1 MILLPDNTQRNKNAT
16 VAFYVLG
23 FIKIAAIVSS
33 FLQAALLSRMEAGN
47 YSEAEAESNDIR
59 ERIIAIAN
67 FAVLILCIVLFI
79 LWFRRAYNNLNRSG
93 RTATQFDEGWAAGSW
108 FVPFL
113 NLGRPYQIMKEIWE
127 KTQLATTN
135 LLTYRKSDIVGWWWA
150 IWILGNVAS
159 NIANRAERAS
169 SISELLTATYISVAA
184 DLIQLISIVLVV
196 VMTKTTGRFEANLQE
211 SLLSD
216 EQPVGEGEDHLNFI
230 TH

>member
-1 MILLPDNTQRNKNAT
+1 MILPDNTQRNKNIT
-16 VAFYVLG
+16 VAFYILG

-47 YSEAEAESNDIR
+47 YTTAEAESNDMR
-59 ERIIAIAN
+59 ERLIAVAN
-67 FAVLILCIVLFI
+67 LAVLILCIVLFI

-93 RTATQFDEGWAAGSW
+93 RTVTQFDEGWAAGAW

-127 KTQLATTN
+127 KTQQVTTN
-135 LLTYRKSDIVGWWWA
+135 LLIYRKSDIVGWWWA
-150 IWILGNVAS
+150 IWIIGNVAS

-169 SISELLTATYISVAA
+169 SISELMTATYISATA
-184 DLIQLISIVLVV
+184 DFIQLISIVLVIV
-196 VMTKTTGRFEANLQE
+196 IIKSTGVFEANLQE
-211 SLLSD
+211 SLLLD
-216 EQPVGEGEDHLNFI
+216 EQPVGDGEDHLNFI

>member
-1 MILLPDNTQRNKNAT
+1 MLLPDNTQRNKNIT
-16 VAFYVLG
+16 VAFYILG

-47 YSEAEAESNDIR
+47 YTTAEAESNDMR
-59 ERIIAIAN
+59 ERLIAVAN
-67 FAVLILCIVLFI
+67 LAVLILCIVLFI

-93 RTATQFDEGWAAGSW
+93 RTVTQFDEGWAAGAW

-127 KTQLATTN
+127 KTQQVTTN
-135 LLTYRKSDIVGWWWA
+135 LLIYRKSDIVGWWWA
-150 IWILGNVAS
+150 IWIIGNVAS

-169 SISELLTATYISVAA
+169 SISELMTATYISATA
-184 DLIQLISIVLVV
+184 DFIQLISIVLVIV
-196 VMTKTTGRFEANLQE
+196 IIKSTGVFEANLQE
-211 SLLSD
+211 SLLLD
-216 EQPVGEGEDHLNFI
+216 EQPVGDGEDHLNFI

>member
-1 MILLPDNTQRNKNAT
+1 MLLPDNTQRNKNIT

-47 YSEAEAESNDIR
+47 YSAAEAESNDIR
-59 ERIIAIAN
+59 ERIIALAN
-67 FAVLILCIVLFI
+67 LAMFIVCIVLFI
-79 LWFRRAYNNLNRSG
+79 LWFRRAYNNLNLSG
-93 RTATQFDEGWAAGSW
+93 RTITKFDEGWAAGAW

-127 KTQLATTN
+127 KTQQATTN

-150 IWILGNVAS
+150 VWIIGNVAS

-169 SISELLTATYISVAA
+169 SISELMTATYISAIA
-184 DLIQLISIVLVV
+184 DFIQLIAIIIVV
-196 VMTKTTGRFEANLQE
+196 VMIKSTGVFEANLQE
-211 SLLSD
+211 SLLAD
-216 EQPVGEGEDHLNFI
+216 EQSAGDGEDHLNFI